1 MEKIISEILKKKNI
15 KILKKKNIKILKKNF
30 NLDFFKDNLIDSIQ
44 FLEII
49 TYLEKKF
56 KIKFSNKEMSNQN
69 FFSIKGIIEN
79 LNKKINVKKKRS
91 KRGN

>member
-1 MEKIISEILKKKNI
+1 MEKIISE
-15 KILKKKNIKILKKNF
+15 ILKKKNIKILKKNF

-56 KIKFSNKEMSNQN
+56 KIKFSNKEMSN
-69 FFSIKGIIEN
+69 
-79 LNKKINVKKKRS
+79 
-91 KRGN
+91 